1 MIWAIIGSVLGL
13 LLLILI
19 FIFIVGERSILF
31 LSSTNQ
37 FFKESGWLRFL
48 KLQSLHGYVYLR
60 WTDHYI
66 HLCTSVIAPI
76 FKKRAVDWLADRYHG
91 KVISHDAAKA
101 IITIEK
107 DIPLTDLEQ
116 VIPYPTA
123 RELLLQASPDILI
136 SECPCRSFRENPCQ
150 PTQVC
155 MIIGQPFVDFK
166 LEHSPDTSRL
176 INKKEALQIL
186 EEEHLRGHI
195 HSAWFRDVAL
205 DRFIAICN
213 CCKCCCSGVEGMVKY
228 HSRTM
233 SSSGYVSQL
242 NDDRCVICG
251 LCKDVCA
258 FEAISC
264 NDEGPI
270 INWEKCLGCGV
281 CTTQCPNDALS
292 LVRDERKGVPLDV
305 RMMM

>member
-1 MIWAIIGSVLGL
+1 MLWTIIGGILGFI
-13 LLLILI
+13 LLILMLV
-19 FIFIVGERSILF
+19 FIVGEYPFRLR
-31 LSSTNQ
+31 SSTKQ

-48 KLQSLHGYVYLR
+48 NLHSLHGYIYLR

-66 HLCTSVIAPI
+66 YLCTRIIAPI

-91 KVISHDAAKA
+91 KVISHDSAKA
-101 IITIEK
+101 IITVEK

-116 VIPYPTA
+116 IIPFPTA
-123 RELLLQASPDILI
+123 RKLVLQGSPDILI
-136 SECPCRSFRENPCQ
+136 SECPCRSFRENPCK

-166 LEHSPDTSRL
+166 LEHSPDTTKL
-176 INKKEALQIL
+176 IGKEEALKLL

-228 HSRTM
+228 GSRTM
-233 SSSGYVSQL
+233 SSSGYVAKL
-242 NDDRCVICG
+242 NGDLCVACGICE
-251 LCKDVCA
+251 DACA
-258 FEAISC
+258 FEAITF
-264 NDEGPI
+264 DGKGPI
-270 INWEKCLGCGV
+270 LNWEKCLGCGV
-281 CTTQCPNDALS
+281 CTTQCPNNALTVV
-292 LVRDERKGVPLDV
+292 LDKRKGLPFDI
-305 RMMM
+305 RMLT